1 MNNDKEENMTSDMT
15 LEGWINDKCSNWRDH
30 YESNYQQQH
39 DEFYRIWR
47 GIWDKSDSMRES
59 ERSRLICPAT
69 QQAVES
75 SVAEIEEATFGR
87 GKFFDIKDDFQDSN
101 SADIAIIR
109 NQLEEDMHF
118 AKARSSI
125 AECLL
130 NAAIFGTGIGELIL
144 DEVVELKTASQ
155 DQPEVGLTAVGVE
168 KRERVLVRV
177 DPIMPQNFLIDPLA
191 TNIDDALGVAIDK
204 MVPMHSVEQGIDS
217 GIYRDVEIESMA
229 SESELEDASK
239 INMSDT
245 GDMVRLT
252 KYYGLVPTYL
262 LEGEDKDGEEIL
274 DLPSETEMSYPGL
287 EEEGE
292 ELGEEETSSTYTE
305 VIVVI
310 ANGDTVLKV
319 ERNPY
324 MKKDRPVVAFA
335 WDTVPFKFWG
345 RGICEKAY
353 NSQKA
358 LDTEMRARIDALA
371 LTVHPMMGVD
381 ASRMPRGAKLEVR
394 PGKTIL
400 TNGNPREIL
409 NPMHFGQLDQ
419 VTFTQ
424 AAQLQTMVQQAT
436 GAIDSA
442 GIPGSINGTSTAAGI
457 SMGLG
462 AIIKRHKRTL
472 INFQES
478 FLIPFVEK
486 AACRYMQ
493 FEPELYPAKD
503 YKFVASSSLGIIARE
518 YEVTQLVQLLQTMSP
533 ESPMYPMLVES
544 IVDNMGLANREEIIM
559 QLQNVNKPN
568 PEEQQMQQ
576 MQQQM
581 AMEQAKSSI
590 ENLKAQTAEI
600 VTRIEQNRVETQLLP
615 IEQETK
621 RMAALAKSVGMD
633 EFEKLVKYAELELKE
648 KELDVKEKITDSQA
662 KMAADNNA

>member
-1 MNNDKEENMTSDMT
+1 MNDNDKLNDET
-15 LEGWINDKCSNWRDH
+15 LDSWVMAKCASWKQH

-39 DEFYRIWR
+39 DEYYRIWR
-47 GIWDKSDSMRES
+47 GIWDKSDSMRQS
-59 ERSRLICPAT
+59 ERSRLISPAT

-87 GKFFDIKDDFQDSN
+87 GKFFDIKDDFQDKEN
-101 SADIAIIR
+101 SDIAFIR
-109 NQLEEDMHF
+109 NQLEEDMGF

-144 DEVVELKTASQ
+144 DEVVELKTASRE
-155 DQPEVGLTAVGVE
+155 QPDVGLLAVGVE
-168 KRERVLVRV
+168 KRDRVLVRI

-191 TNIDDALGVAIDK
+191 TNVDDALGVAIDK
-204 MVPMHSVEQGIDS
+204 MVPMHSVKQGIDS
-217 GIYRDVEIESMA
+217 GIYRDVEVTSSP
-229 SESELEDASK
+229 SESSLEDASK
-239 INMSDT
+239 IMLTDN

-252 KYYGLVPTYL
+252 KYYGLAPTHL
-262 LEGEDKDGEEIL
+262 LEGKDSENEDAL
-274 DLPSETEMSYPGL
+274 DLPSEEGNPIINELEADDSY
-287 EEEGE
+287 
-292 ELGEEETSSTYTE
+292 YTE

-310 ANGDTVLKV
+310 ANEDTILKV

-358 LDTEMRARIDALA
+358 LDTELRARIDALA

-419 VTFTQ
+419 VSFAQ
-424 AAQLQTMVQQAT
+424 AAQLQTMVQQST

-472 INFQES
+472 INFQEN
-478 FLIPFVEK
+478 FLIPFVSK

-503 YKFVASSSLGIIARE
+503 YKFIASSSLGIIARE

-533 ESPMYPMLVES
+533 DSPMYPMLIES
-544 IVDNMGLANREEIIM
+544 IVDNMGLANREEIIA
-559 QLQNVNKPN
+559 QLKDANKPN

-576 MQQQM
+576 IHHQM
-581 AMEQAKSSI
+581 EMEQAKATINNMNIQS
-590 ENLKAQTAEI
+590 AEI
-600 VTRIEQNRVETQLLP
+600 QSRIDQNRVETQLLP

-621 RMAALAKSVGMD
+621 RISALAKTMGTED
-633 EFEKLVKYAELELKE
+633 FEKLVKFAELELKE
-648 KELDVKEKITDSQA
+648 MSIDSKEEIS
-662 KMAADNNA
+662 KMQLIMARENNHN

>member
-1 MNNDKEENMTSDMT
+1 MNNDNEMYTKMSLKD
-15 LEGWINDKCSNWRDH
+15 WISDKCMMWRDH
-30 YESNYQQQH
+30 YQSNYQEKH
-39 DEFYRIWR
+39 DEYYRIWR

-59 ERSRLICPAT
+59 ERSRLISPAT

-75 SVAEIEEATFGR
+75 AVAEIEEATFGR
-87 GKFFDIKDDFQDSN
+87 GKFFDIKDDFQDN
-101 SADIAIIR
+101 NPADVAIIR

-130 NAAIFGTGIGELIL
+130 NSAIFGNGIGELIL
-144 DEVVELKTASQ
+144 DEMTELKTTSQ
-155 DQPEVGLTAVGVE
+155 PQPEMGLTAVGVE
-168 KRERVLVRV
+168 KRERVIVRI

-191 TNIDDALGVAIDK
+191 TNVDDALGVAIEK
-204 MVPMHSVEQGIDS
+204 MVSMHSIQQGIDS
-217 GIYRDVEIESMA
+217 GIYRDVEIESIA
-229 SESELEDASK
+229 SDSDLEDASK
-239 INMSDT
+239 VTMLDT
-245 GDMVRLT
+245 QDMIKLT
-252 KYYGLVPTYL
+252 KYYGLVPT
-262 LEGEDKDGEEIL
+262 
-274 DLPSETEMSYPGL
+274 DLL
-287 EEEGE
+287 EEEDMPEDDESEVVEFPTMIEDE
-292 ELGEEETSSTYTE
+292 EGNKTTYTE
-305 VIVVI
+305 AIVVI
-310 ANGDTVLKV
+310 ANDDTVLKV

-324 MKKDRPVVAFA
+324 MKKDRPVIAFS

-371 LTVHPMMGVD
+371 LTVHPMMGID
-381 ASRMPRGAKLEVR
+381 ASRMPRGAKLDVR

-400 TNGNPREIL
+400 TNGNPREVL
-409 NPMHFGQLDQ
+409 TPMNFGQLDQ
-419 VTFTQ
+419 VTFSQ
-424 AAQLQTMVQQAT
+424 ASQLQTMIQQAT

-442 GIPGSINGTSTAAGI
+442 GIPGSINGESTAAGI

-472 INFQES
+472 INFQEN
-478 FLIPFVEK
+478 FLIPLVEK

-544 IVDNMGLANREEIIM
+544 IVDNMGLANREAIIA
-559 QLQNVNKPN
+559 QLRQVNQPN
-568 PEEQQMQQ
+568 PEQQQMQQ

-581 AMEQAKSSI
+581 AIEQAKSSI

-600 VTRIEQNRVETQLLP
+600 VSRIQQNNVETQLLP
-615 IEQETK
+615 IEEETK
-621 RMAALAKSVGMD
+621 RIAALAKSVGLD
-633 EFEKLVKYAELELKE
+633 EFERLVKYAELELKE
-648 KELDVKEKITDSQA
+648 KELDVKEKISESQV
-662 KMAADNNA
+662 KMASDNNS

>member
-1 MNNDKEENMTSDMT
+1 MNNDNEMYTKMSLKD
-15 LEGWINDKCSNWRDH
+15 WISDKCMMWRDH
-30 YESNYQQQH
+30 YQSNYQEKH
-39 DEFYRIWR
+39 DEYYRIWR

-59 ERSRLICPAT
+59 ERSRLISPAT

-75 SVAEIEEATFGR
+75 AVAEIEEATFGR
-87 GKFFDIKDDFQDSN
+87 GKFFDIKDDFQDN
-101 SADIAIIR
+101 NPADVAIIR

-130 NAAIFGTGIGELIL
+130 NSAIFGNGIGELIL
-144 DEVVELKTASQ
+144 DEMTELKTTSQ
-155 DQPEVGLTAVGVE
+155 PQPEMGLTAVGVE
-168 KRERVLVRV
+168 KKERVIVRI

-191 TNIDDALGVAIDK
+191 TNVDDALGVAIEK
-204 MVPMHSVEQGIDS
+204 MVSMHSIQQGIDS
-217 GIYRDVEIESMA
+217 GIYRDVEIESIT
-229 SESELEDASK
+229 SDSDLEDASK
-239 INMSDT
+239 VSMLDT
-245 GDMVRLT
+245 QDMIKLT
-252 KYYGLVPTYL
+252 KYYGLVPTDL
-262 LEGEDKDGEEIL
+262 LEDEDMPEADENEVVEFPTMIE
-274 DLPSETEMSYPGL
+274 D
-287 EEEGE
+287 EEGNK
-292 ELGEEETSSTYTE
+292 TTYTE
-305 VIVVI
+305 AIVVI
-310 ANGDTVLKV
+310 ANDDTVLKV

-324 MKKDRPVVAFA
+324 MKKDRPVIAFS

-371 LTVHPMMGVD
+371 LTVHPMMGID
-381 ASRMPRGAKLEVR
+381 ASRMPRGAKLDVR

-400 TNGNPREIL
+400 TNGNPKEVL
-409 NPMHFGQLDQ
+409 TPMNFGQLDQ
-419 VTFTQ
+419 VTFSQ
-424 AAQLQTMVQQAT
+424 ASQLQTMIQQAT

-442 GIPGSINGTSTAAGI
+442 GIPGSINGESTAAGI

-472 INFQES
+472 INFQEN
-478 FLIPFVEK
+478 FLIPLVEK

-544 IVDNMGLANREEIIM
+544 IVDNMGLANREAIIA
-559 QLQNVNKPN
+559 QLRQVNQPN
-568 PEEQQMQQ
+568 PEQQQMQQ

-581 AMEQAKSSI
+581 AIEQAKSSI

-600 VTRIEQNRVETQLLP
+600 VSRIQQNNVETQLLP
-615 IEQETK
+615 IEEETK
-621 RMAALAKSVGMD
+621 RIAALAKSVGLD

-648 KELDVKEKITDSQA
+648 KELDVKEKISKSQV
-662 KMAADNNA
+662 KMASDNNS